1 MSWDMQISFER
12 RTGVYSPTEPIN
24 CNEHTFESGMK
35 YPVRILGLL
44 QDEDVPVFVCEFSD
58 GFVMNIY
65 TEHITLDPLPGDV
78 FRQGGLVDGT
88 KK

>member
-1 MSWDMQISFER
+1 MLFRS
-12 RTGVYSPTEPIN
+12 
-24 CNEHTFESGMK
+24 
-35 YPVRILGLL
+35 
-44 QDEDVPVFVCEFSD
+44 DVPVFVCEFLE

-65 TEHITLDPLPGDV
+65 TEYITLDPLPEDV